1 MTHDGDG
8 AFVIVFHTQRTAL
21 AGFEAIKRSSIV
33 YASASHAAI
42 YTETLPRL
50 RYDSVT
56 RVVDFELIR
65 GLPGAYVANQ
75 ELESRHVRQV
85 SDSGTF
91 ITKVTYNGGVTWER
105 ISTPDRFTHSECNR
119 CVPGDHC
126 YLNLHGSAV
135 WGRDGSPSATVVYS
149 HDSAPGVLMG
159 VGMVGLHGLV
169 DGDVCTWL
177 SIDGGVT
184 WRDVAVGLHT
194 FEYGDFGGILV
205 MARHRLAGPTD
216 AVKISVDEGRCWHT
230 ITIEAAMLVQKIR

>member
-8 AFVIVFHTQRTAL
+8 AFVIVLHTQRIAL
-21 AGFEAIKRSSIV
+21 AGFQVTRRSSIV

-50 RYDSVT
+50 HYDTVT
-56 RVVDFELIR
+56 RVADFALIR
-65 GLPGAYVANQ
+65 GLPGAYIANQ
-75 ELESRHVRQV
+75 ELESRHARQV
-85 SDSGTF
+85 SDRGRF
-91 ITKVTYNGGVTWER
+91 VTKVTYNGGVTWER
-105 ISTPDRFTHSECNR
+105 ISAPDSFTHSECDR
-119 CVPGDHC
+119 CVPGHPC

-135 WGRDGSPSATVVYS
+135 WGRDGSPPTTVVYS
-149 HDSAPGVLMG
+149 HNSAPGVLMG
-159 VGMVGLHGLV
+159 VGMVGSHGNA

-205 MARHRLAGPTD
+205 MARHRLEGPTD
-216 AVKISVDEGRCWHT
+216 VVKISIDEGHCWHS
-230 ITIEAAMLVQKIR
+230 IAIEPAMLVQNIR